1 MITLSADV
9 IHLLQGKTLATAESC
24 TGGGIGGALTSVP
37 GSSSVYVGG
46 IISYTNQVKNIL
58 LEVPC
63 ELLERCGAVSAVVAE
78 HMARGVKKR
87 LCADIG
93 LSVTG
98 LAGPGGDEYGNPV
111 GTVYIGYCDD
121 SCCISRQFLFDG
133 DRESVR
139 FQAIEHALKI
149 VLELNG

>member
-1 MITLSADV
+1 M
-9 IHLLQGKTLATAESC
+9 HLLQGKTIATAESC
-24 TGGGIGGALTSVP
+24 TGGGIGSALTSVP

-46 IISYTNQVKNIL
+46 IISYTNHVKNML
-58 LEVPC
+58 LDVP
-63 ELLERCGAVSAVVAE
+63 LEMLDQYGAVSAVVAE
-78 HMARGVKKR
+78 QMARGVKKH
-87 LCADIG
+87 LGADIG

-98 LAGPGGDEYGNPV
+98 LAGPGGDDYSNPV

-139 FQAIEHALKI
+139 RQAIENALKI
-149 VLELNG
+149 VIELNR